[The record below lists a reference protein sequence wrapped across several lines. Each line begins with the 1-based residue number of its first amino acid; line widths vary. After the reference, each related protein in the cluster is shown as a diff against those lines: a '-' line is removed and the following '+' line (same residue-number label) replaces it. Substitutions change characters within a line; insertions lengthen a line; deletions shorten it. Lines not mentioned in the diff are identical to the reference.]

1 MTARQLTHG
10 MGWYTPESWAQ
21 LQAVAE
27 DTLAGSFDDFVQNA
41 TQLAQEMEA
50 QGIKVE
56 KMYIDVDHM
65 VAWCKRHGYRV
76 DSQGRTV
83 YGCML
88 TCHDGELFDLDTP
101 VDDRTRMRLQ

>member
-1 MTARQLTHG
+1 
-10 MGWYTPESWAQ
+10 
-21 LQAVAE
+21 
-27 DTLAGSFDDFVQNA
+27 
-41 TQLAQEMEA
+41 
-50 QGIKVE
+50 
-56 KMYIDVDHM
+56 MYIDVDHM